1 MIIGRLLGWLFLTV
15 ALMASAAELAAY
27 VDANA
32 YSMLSMGDLWRDIHP
47 GTFSS
52 ARVWIEH
59 EEYLD
64 APWLWDPL
72 VVTLLNVPA
81 WPLFCAAAATL
92 LYLCRHH

>member
-15 ALMASAAELAAY
+15 AIMAGAAELAAY

-32 YSMLSMGDLWRDIHP
+32 YRILSIGDLWRDIHP

-52 ARVWIEH
+52 VRVWIEH

-64 APWLWDPL
+64 APWLWDPI
-72 VVTLLNVPA
+72 VVMLLNVFA
-81 WPLFCAAAATL
+81 WPLFCASGAAL
-92 LYLCRHH
+92 LYLCRHR